1 MDRRC
6 LALVAAGLLAAGPG
20 QSQDVDVL
28 SAAPPTAFYVETDVA
43 GNDGLADCD
52 WYHSAETFLD
62 EQTDIGTGCRVNV
75 RIRGALSRDGAFR
88 FYSLVERLEALGHR
102 VAAVELDSRG
112 GDAEAAISIARLI
125 RQSDVFSSVP
135 VETRVSAGYQSVC
148 LSACVVVFAAGYGRS
163 LEFDVTDSVP
173 SRLGIHGPGQFDRGR
188 GRYDTSATN
197 RDIQRVG
204 QRLKA
209 YFETVGVTG
218 QFVDDMFALPFDEIH
233 LLSREELVGYG
244 LYD

>member
-1 MDRRC
+1 MNRRR
-6 LALVAAGLLAAGPG
+6 LPLIVAGLLASAPG
-20 QSQDVDVL
+20 LAQQVDIL
-28 SAAPPTAFYVETDVA
+28 SVAPPTAFYVETDHA

-52 WYHSAETFLD
+52 WYRSADTFLEAQD
-62 EQTDIGTGCRVNV
+62 GIGTGCQVNV
-75 RIRGALSRDGAFR
+75 RIRGAINRDGAFR
-88 FYSLVERLEALGHR
+88 FYAIVERLEALGHR

-125 RQSDVFSSVP
+125 RQSDVFSAVP
-135 VETRVSAGYQSVC
+135 AETRVSPGYQSVC
-148 LSACVVVFAAGYGRS
+148 LSACVVVFAAGYRRS

-173 SRLGIHGPGQFDRGR
+173 SRLGIHGPGQFDRGE

-209 YFETVGVTG
+209 FFETVGVAAR
-218 QFVDDMFALPFDEIH
+218 FVDDMFAVPFDEIH